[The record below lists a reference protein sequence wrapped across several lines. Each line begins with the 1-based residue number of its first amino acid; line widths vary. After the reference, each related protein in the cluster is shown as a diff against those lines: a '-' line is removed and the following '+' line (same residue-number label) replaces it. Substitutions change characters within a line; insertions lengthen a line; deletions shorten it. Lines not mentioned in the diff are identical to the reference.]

1 MTPPA
6 KASAGTEQTDCPSKD
21 PGYFN
26 PSNFTAELDFKL
38 QFLYGT
44 VYLVFRLVIVYLNL
58 LQNTSSVW
66 LHYVPVVLHA
76 IACCVHTFF
85 RMTLQSSTPQAMTY
99 LRSAPHIC

>member
-1 MTPPA
+1 MMPPA
-6 KASAGTEQTDCPSKD
+6 KASAGAEQTDCPSKD

-26 PSNFTAELDFKL
+26 PSNFTAGLNFKL
-38 QFLYGT
+38 QLLCST
-44 VYLVFRLVIVYLNL
+44 VYLVFKLVIVYLSL

-85 RMTLQSSTPQAMTY
+85 RMPLQSSTPQAMTY
-99 LRSAPHIC
+99 LRSVPHIC